1 MVTEDK
7 KQKKSVGAEA
17 AGNVYGNISNAA
29 TNYGID
35 KFSTPRGHGFAAERA
50 NHLYDILHGKDS
62 VIAGDN
68 NAKNGADR
76 IVDGVNIQSKYCKT
90 GAKCIKECFE
100 NDRFRY
106 FNADGSPMQIEVP
119 LDKYDD
125 AVKAMEERIKKVRCL
140 ALQIRPKLKKLCAK
154 VILHMSRLK
163 ILLKPVRWN
172 PSRLTLP
179 MVLLLPHIAL
189 ALVPG

>member
-17 AGNVYGNISNAA
+17 AANVYGNISNAA

-140 ALQIRPKLKKLCAK
+140 ALQTRPKLKKLYAK
-154 VILHMSRLK
+154 VILLMSRLK

-172 PSRLTLP
+172 PLRLTLP

>member
-125 AVKAMEERIKKVRCL
+125 AVKAMAERIKKGRCL
-140 ALQIRPKLKKLCAK
+140 ALQTRPKLKKLYAK
-154 VILHMSRLK
+154 VILPMSRLK
-163 ILLKPVRWN
+163 ILLKLVQWN
-172 PSRLTLP
+172 PLRLTLP
-179 MVLLLPHIAL
+179 MVLLLPHTAL

>member
-125 AVKAMEERIKKVRCL
+125 AVKAMAERIKKVRYL
-140 ALQIRPKLKKLCAK
+140 ALQTRPKLKKLYAK
-154 VILHMSRLK
+154 VILPMSRLK
-163 ILLKPVRWN
+163 ILLKLVLWN
-172 PSRLTLP
+172 PLRLTLP
-179 MVLLLPHIAL
+179 MVLLLPHTAL
-189 ALVPG
+189 ALVPD